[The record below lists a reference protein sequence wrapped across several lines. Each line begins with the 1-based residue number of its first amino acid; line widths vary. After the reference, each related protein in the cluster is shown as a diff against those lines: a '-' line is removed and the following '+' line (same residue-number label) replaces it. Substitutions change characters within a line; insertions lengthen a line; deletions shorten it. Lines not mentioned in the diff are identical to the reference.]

1 MKNTILDANE
11 IKKFRVQGYLGPYS
25 LCSVDEMSQ
34 IAKQIQLVL
43 NTDPPDHKNRVHN
56 RHLDD
61 QLVHELSTDPQ
72 IVKRM
77 TCLYGDDLLLW
88 RTNFF
93 VKETGAKEIPWHQDF
108 NYWPLEPPI
117 IVSAWIAID
126 PSTVENGCLK
136 IIPGSHRRVIPH
148 VESKP
153 NVQFNR
159 MGDPDYIDL
168 SDIVTLEMKPGEFIL
183 FNERTL
189 HQSDP
194 NHSNTRRIGL
204 AVRVIIPIV
213 KVLDWDSP
221 EHTLITING
230 NDQFGINDRSKNIGS
245 EKVNT
250 TH

>member
-1 MKNTILDANE
+1 MENIILNSNE
-11 IKKFRVQGYLGPYS
+11 IETFRSQGYLGPYS
-25 LCSVDEMSQ
+25 LCSADEMMQ
-34 IAKQIQLVL
+34 TAKQIESVL

-56 RHLDD
+56 RHLDN
-61 QLVHELSTDPQ
+61 QLIHQVSTDPQ

-77 TCLYGDDLLLW
+77 ACLYGDDLLLW

-93 VKETGAKEIPWHQDF
+93 VKESGAKEIPWHQDF

-126 PSTVENGCLK
+126 QSTVENGCLK

-148 VESKP
+148 LESKP
-153 NVQFNR
+153 NVQFTR

-168 SDIVTLEMKPGEFIL
+168 NNIVTLEMEPGEFIL

-194 NHSNTRRIGL
+194 NHSSMRRIGL
-204 AVRVIIPIV
+204 AVRVVIPIV

-221 EHTLITING
+221 EHSLVPISG
-230 NDQFGINDRSKNIGS
+230 KDRMRINDRSQNRS
-245 EKVNT
+245 T
-250 TH
+250 SHC

>member
-1 MKNTILDANE
+1 MENINLDVNE
-11 IKKFRVQGYLGPYS
+11 IEQFRSQGYLGPYS
-25 LCSVDEMSQ
+25 LCSVDEMNQTAEQ
-34 IAKQIQLVL
+34 IEQLL

-56 RHLDD
+56 RHLDH
-61 QLVHELSTDPQ
+61 QLIHQLSTDPQ
-72 IVKRM
+72 IVNRM
-77 TCLYGDDLLLW
+77 ACLYGHDLLLW

-93 VKETGAKEIPWHQDF
+93 VKESGAKEIPWHQDF

-126 PSTVENGCLK
+126 PSTVENGCLQ

-148 VESKP
+148 VESTP
-153 NVQFNR
+153 EVQFNR

-168 SDIVTLEMKPGEFIL
+168 GDIVTLEMEPGEFIL
-183 FNERTL
+183 FYERTL

-221 EHTLITING
+221 EHTLITI
-230 NDQFGINDRSKNIGS
+230 S
-245 EKVNT
+245 
-250 TH
+250 

>member
-1 MKNTILDANE
+1 MENIILNSNE
-11 IKKFRVQGYLGPYS
+11 IETFRSQGYLGPYS
-25 LCSVDEMSQ
+25 LCSADEMMKT
-34 IAKQIQLVL
+34 AKQIESVL

-56 RHLDD
+56 RHLDN
-61 QLVHELSTDPQ
+61 QLIHQVSTDPQ

-77 TCLYGDDLLLW
+77 ACLYGDDLLLW

-93 VKETGAKEIPWHQDF
+93 VKESGAKEIPWHQDF

-126 PSTVENGCLK
+126 QSTVENGCLK
-136 IIPGSHRRVIPH
+136 IIPGSHRRVISH
-148 VESKP
+148 IESKP

-168 SDIVTLEMKPGEFIL
+168 NNIVTLEMEPGEFIL

-194 NHSNTRRIGL
+194 NRSSMRRIGL
-204 AVRVIIPIV
+204 AVRVVIPIV

-221 EHTLITING
+221 EHSLVPISG
-230 NDQFGINDRSKNIGS
+230 KDRMRINDRSQNRS
-245 EKVNT
+245 T
-250 TH
+250 SHC

>member
-1 MKNTILDANE
+1 MENIILNSNE
-11 IKKFRVQGYLGPYS
+11 IETFRSQGYLGPYS
-25 LCSVDEMSQ
+25 LCSADEMMQ
-34 IAKQIQLVL
+34 TAKQIESVL

-56 RHLDD
+56 RHLDN
-61 QLVHELSTDPQ
+61 QLIHQVSTDPQ

-77 TCLYGDDLLLW
+77 ACLYGDDLLLW

-93 VKETGAKEIPWHQDF
+93 VKESGAKEIPWHQDF

-126 PSTVENGCLK
+126 QSTVENGCLK

-148 VESKP
+148 IESKP

-168 SDIVTLEMKPGEFIL
+168 NNIVTLEMEPGEFIL

-194 NHSNTRRIGL
+194 NRSSMRRIGL
-204 AVRVIIPIV
+204 AVRVVIPIV

-221 EHTLITING
+221 EHSLVPISG
-230 NDQFGINDRSKNIGS
+230 KDRMRINDRSQNRS
-245 EKVNT
+245 T
-250 TH
+250 SHC

>member
-1 MKNTILDANE
+1 MENIILNSNE
-11 IKKFRVQGYLGPYS
+11 IETFRSQGYLGPYS
-25 LCSVDEMSQ
+25 LCSADEMMKT
-34 IAKQIQLVL
+34 AKQIESVL

-56 RHLDD
+56 RHLDN
-61 QLVHELSTDPQ
+61 QLIHQVSTDPQ

-77 TCLYGDDLLLW
+77 ACLYGDDLLLW

-93 VKETGAKEIPWHQDF
+93 VKESGAKEIPWHQDF

-126 PSTVENGCLK
+126 QSTVENGCLK

-148 VESKP
+148 IESKP

-168 SDIVTLEMKPGEFIL
+168 NNIVTLEMEPGEFIL

-194 NHSNTRRIGL
+194 NRSSMRRIGL
-204 AVRVIIPIV
+204 AVRVVIPIV

-221 EHTLITING
+221 EHSLVPISG
-230 NDQFGINDRSKNIGS
+230 KDRMRINDRSQNKS
-245 EKVNT
+245 T
-250 TH
+250 SHC